1 MITWDWRKE
10 ERGDDYNEVESEEE
24 EKGKKKK
31 GKMGRRR

>member
-10 ERGDDYNEVESEEE
+10 ERRDDYNEVESEEE